1 MADIRGVSLCG
12 QAMIVTPQYV
22 RDASGSVLFPDRL
35 LHKLHGRG
43 LAKSTICWIS
53 LSPSSSSLYSL
64 SLPLLLSVCFVF
76 PPPPLYYKCRSKNTA
91 ILRLFTQQELVLVR
105 TESSVKDESS
115 RFFVVLFFQ
124 SICYQTS
131 LGMQQS
137 LVREPAFLAI
147 SRMI

>member
-76 PPPPLYYKCRSKNTA
+76 PPPLYYKCRSKNTA